1 MGRRKKYVVQL
12 TDEQREEL
20 RSMLHKGE
28 HKSRKLNRARIL
40 LLSDQSSDQSS
51 DQCKL
56 DREIS
61 EIVGVTEQTVRNIQ
75 ERFLT
80 ENLESSLTEKPRPG
94 APRKLD
100 AKGEAFAIA
109 MCCCDPPEG
118 RATWTMQMIADK
130 LVELKYVESI
140 SDEAVRLRLKKKR

>member
-20 RSMLHKGE
+20 TSMLHKGE
-28 HKSRKLNRARIL
+28 HKSRKLNRARVL
-40 LLSDQSSDQSS
+40 LLSDQR
-51 DQCKL
+51 KL

-75 ERFLT
+75 ERFLA

-100 AKGEAFAIA
+100 AKGEACAIA
-109 MCCCDPPEG
+109 MSCCDPPEG

>member
-12 TDEQREEL
+12 TDKQREEL
-20 RSMLHKGE
+20 TTMLHKGE

-40 LLSDQSSDQSS
+40 LLSDQR
-51 DQCKL
+51 KL

-61 EIVGVTEQTVRNIQ
+61 EVVGVTEQTVRNIQ

-80 ENLESSLTEKPRPG
+80 EGLESSLAEKPRPG
-94 APRKLD
+94 ACKKLD
-100 AKGEAFAIA
+100 AKGEACAIA
-109 MCCCDPPEG
+109 IACSAPPEG

-140 SDEAVRLRLKKKR
+140 SDEAVRLRLKKRGEALAS

>member
-1 MGRRKKYVVQL
+1 MGRRKRYVVQL

-20 RSMLHKGE
+20 TSMLHKGE
-28 HKSRKLNRARIL
+28 HKSRKLNRARVL
-40 LLSDQSSDQSS
+40 LLSDQSS

-80 ENLESSLTEKPRPG
+80 ENLESSLTEKP
-94 APRKLD
+94 L
-100 AKGEAFAIA
+100 
-109 MCCCDPPEG
+109 
-118 RATWTMQMIADK
+118 
-130 LVELKYVESI
+130 
-140 SDEAVRLRLKKKR
+140 

>member
-12 TDEQREEL
+12 TNTQREEL
-20 RSMLHKGE
+20 TSMLHKGE
-28 HKSRKLNRARIL
+28 HKSRKLNRARVL
-40 LLSDQSSDQSS
+40 LLSDQG
-51 DQCKL
+51 KL

-75 ERFLT
+75 KRFLT
-80 ENLESSLTEKPRPG
+80 EGPESSLTEKPRPG

-100 AKGEAFAIA
+100 SKGEAFAIA
-109 MCCCDPPEG
+109 IACSDPPEG